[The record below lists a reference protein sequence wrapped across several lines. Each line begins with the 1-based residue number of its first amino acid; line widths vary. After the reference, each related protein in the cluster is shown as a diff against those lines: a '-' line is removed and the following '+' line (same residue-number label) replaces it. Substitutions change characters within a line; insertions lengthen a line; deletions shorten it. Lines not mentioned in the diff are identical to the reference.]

1 MRGYSL
7 CVRVSLVGDKA
18 QFWGTY
24 YTSGK
29 LAGFAAGEGKIMNL
43 LADPFTFGTERLQ
56 HCWNSFDKP
65 NSVSPQLHIKGI
77 LPPMMQQNFC
87 VAFLQ

>member
-1 MRGYSL
+1 MRGYSS

-29 LAGFAAGEGKIMNL
+29 LAGFAAGEGEIMNL
-43 LADPFTFGTERLQ
+43 LADPFTYGTEKLQ
-56 HCWNSFDKP
+56 HLLEYRGKHFNKSGCIFNM
-65 NSVSPQLHIKGI
+65 G
-77 LPPMMQQNFC
+77 M
-87 VAFLQ
+87 